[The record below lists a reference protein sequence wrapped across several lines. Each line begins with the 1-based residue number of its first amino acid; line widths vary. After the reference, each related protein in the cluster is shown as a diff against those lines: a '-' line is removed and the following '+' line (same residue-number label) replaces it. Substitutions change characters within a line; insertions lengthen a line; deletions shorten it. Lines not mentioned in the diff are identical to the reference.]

1 MRNGIIQFLLIF
13 CAVSLLFFPQT
24 SIDGAKNGLLLWSA
38 TITPTLLPFLLLSG
52 FMQYYQT
59 FHFLSR
65 LFFPLK
71 KLFPDIN
78 DDFFYTC
85 ILGFFCGCPL
95 GAKIINDL
103 ILSGSY
109 TKQEG
114 QALLYV
120 CNQISPMFT
129 IGYTLTL
136 ILHGNI
142 NTLCFFFC
150 LYFNFSLQHL
160 LIYHACKQSTDY
172 SNLFYLFFTKDFLH
186 AHQISHPVSI
196 KKSADQIIFDSLHSI
211 FTIGICIMI
220 FSIGASLIS
229 VLPFPFFIKQVLI
242 AIFEIT
248 NAVSYFGTMQ
258 ISSYHKIILLCMIT
272 SFGGLSAAAQTI
284 SVCKKSRLSFWKYLL
299 VKFLF
304 SLSSGLLAALFFI

>member
-120 CNQISPMFT
+120 CNQISPMFLFLSLFPC
-129 IGYTLTL
+129 TLL
-136 ILHGNI
+136 SFLFIL
-142 NTLCFFFC
+142 
-150 LYFNFSLQHL
+150 
-160 LIYHACKQSTDY
+160 
-172 SNLFYLFFTKDFLH
+172 
-186 AHQISHPVSI
+186 
-196 KKSADQIIFDSLHSI
+196 SI
-211 FTIGICIMI
+211 FHKRFSSCTSNFTSCFYKKIG
-220 FSIGASLIS
+220 
-229 VLPFPFFIKQVLI
+229 
-242 AIFEIT
+242 
-248 NAVSYFGTMQ
+248 
-258 ISSYHKIILLCMIT
+258 
-272 SFGGLSAAAQTI
+272 
-284 SVCKKSRLSFWKYLL
+284 
-299 VKFLF
+299 
-304 SLSSGLLAALFFI
+304 

>member
-109 TKQEG
+109 NKQEG

-120 CNQISPMFT
+120 
-129 IGYTLTL
+129 
-136 ILHGNI
+136 
-142 NTLCFFFC
+142 
-150 LYFNFSLQHL
+150 
-160 LIYHACKQSTDY
+160 
-172 SNLFYLFFTKDFLH
+172 
-186 AHQISHPVSI
+186 
-196 KKSADQIIFDSLHSI
+196 
-211 FTIGICIMI
+211 
-220 FSIGASLIS
+220 
-229 VLPFPFFIKQVLI
+229 
-242 AIFEIT
+242 
-248 NAVSYFGTMQ
+248 
-258 ISSYHKIILLCMIT
+258 
-272 SFGGLSAAAQTI
+272 
-284 SVCKKSRLSFWKYLL
+284 
-299 VKFLF
+299 
-304 SLSSGLLAALFFI
+304 